1 MSVIN
6 WFEVPVADFE
16 RACKFYETV
25 IGTQLFINDIARD
38 DGQHAWRISLMT
50 DRLAA
55 AWSTIRNTATHRLPK
70 GPWSISR

>member
-16 RACKFYETV
+16 RARKFYETV
-25 IGTQLFINDIARD
+25 IGAQLFVNDMRETM
-38 DGQHAWRISLMT
+38 GSMLGVFHTT

-55 AWSTIRNTATHRLPK
+55 AWSTIRNTVIHPRRKAL
-70 GPWSISR
+70 